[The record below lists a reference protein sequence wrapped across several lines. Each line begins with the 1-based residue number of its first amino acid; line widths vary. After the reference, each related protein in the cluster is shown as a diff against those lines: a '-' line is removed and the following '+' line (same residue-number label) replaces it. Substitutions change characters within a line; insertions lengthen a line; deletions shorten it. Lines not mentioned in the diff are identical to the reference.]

1 MTAKTWTLLG
11 ASGKPYDS
19 PIPGTL
25 GGHRRARIYGRL
37 DCRAARGPSRAA
49 AMRGTA
55 CSS

>member
-37 DCRAARGPSRAA
+37 DCRAARRA
-49 AMRGTA
+49 
-55 CSS
+55 

>member
-25 GGHRRARIYGRL
+25 GGHLSLIHI
-37 DCRAARGPSRAA
+37 
-49 AMRGTA
+49 
-55 CSS
+55 